1 MSTFYSHLNNTDE
14 VEKNQR
20 KSFKLRKELF
30 SYTSKISTIRPSLKD
45 YIALEYLLQA
55 IEKVKVCEDKYERVD
70 YILEIKEYIEK
81 RGRLE
86 RNRNYMLN
94 MLIDE
99 YN

>member
-1 MSTFYSHLNNTDE
+1 MK
-14 VEKNQR
+14 KNQR
-20 KSFKLRKELF
+20 KYFKLRKELF
-30 SYTSKISTIRPSLKD
+30 SYNSKISTIRPSLKD

-99 YN
+99 YNQLKEDE